1 MNDGINK
8 PQSRRMWISKPMN
21 ITLYCYLKSHVNLHN
36 TSVMF
41 WCTLCSQVQ
50 VVAATEETPPPSSF
64 SIEDVVKVMNQGVGE
79 EGKLVVH
86 GNVINVKER
95 TSYGVTIYKGCC
107 KHQSCLQWQSSSQ
120 LKFLSKNV
128 KLLIEKITKK
138 SFRLRWLKKNPTRL
152 VRCVLPLG

>member
-1 MNDGINK
+1 M
-8 PQSRRMWISKPMN
+8 
-21 ITLYCYLKSHVNLHN
+21 
-36 TSVMF
+36 
-41 WCTLCSQVQ
+41 
-50 VVAATEETPPPSSF
+50 
-64 SIEDVVKVMNQGVGE
+64 KVMNQGVGE

-128 KLLIEKITKK
+128 KLLIEKKTKK
-138 SFRLRWLKKNPTRL
+138 SFRLRWLKKILRGW
-152 VRCVLPLG
+152 LGVFYPWGKNLKQVGN